1 MVIWKRYPIR
11 AHAFPSAFSTR
22 RKTSLE
28 HILLC
33 MILPVHPFI
42 LTFLRPFNRPTNQ
55 PINQSTNDLVPHRKA
70 RQRSTL
76 PFFTP
81 LPAPRTK
88 LSQDSGRLRL
98 RPPEKEAANS
108 LQFDRSTLS
117 ALEKSAVDVYEGTSF
132 QRCLRLRKVL
142 GLRSMTVLFLKMTDA
157 LDCWLCSA
165 GSPDSGQRQA
175 VHETRH
181 GIDDIERDSPHERRP
196 FYF

>member
-98 RPPEKEAANS
+98 RSQEKEAEVSSNLTDIHCQHWRRA
-108 LQFDRSTLS
+108 LLMSTK
-117 ALEKSAVDVYEGTSF
+117 ALHSNVVCGCEK
-132 QRCLRLRKVL
+132 
-142 GLRSMTVLFLKMTDA
+142 FLA
-157 LDCWLCSA
+157 
-165 GSPDSGQRQA
+165 
-175 VHETRH
+175 
-181 GIDDIERDSPHERRP
+181 
-196 FYF
+196 